1 MTSSEE
7 NPQTDVP
14 QIEFKKH
21 PDTSKEGNTLTY
33 ITIYIT
39 FP

>member
-21 PDTSKEGNTLTY
+21 PDTSKEGNTPPTTTY
-33 ITIYIT
+33 ISI
-39 FP
+39 